1 MAKIGSISVKRRC
14 FFLIFRLAKIVPCG
28 YILRTM
34 IYPRSLAIAAC
45 GLLVGAARLS
55 YSQDT
60 AAPVHAPPAI
70 ATPAPSIDTVLAFD
84 ATIKD
89 VTVSNGTPEAQFSFA
104 LTNISKEAVTISGVT
119 TSCGCTVAKLPE
131 QPWKLEP
138 GAHGEIHATMNLA
151 GKSGTVAKS
160 LTVNSDKGQKGL
172 IVRTTIQAAPTAAAT
187 PGAQPTP
194 GAMASPTA
202 KPVTHVN

>member
-1 MAKIGSISVKRRC
+1 
-14 FFLIFRLAKIVPCG
+14 
-28 YILRTM
+28 
-34 IYPRSLAIAAC
+34 
-45 GLLVGAARLS
+45 VGAARLS

-60 AAPVHAPPAI
+60 AAPVHAPPAV
-70 ATPAPSIDTVLAFD
+70 AEASTPSIDAVLAFD
-84 ATIKD
+84 ATVKD
-89 VTVSNGTPEAQFSFA
+89 VTVSNGTPEAHFTFA

-131 QPWKLEP
+131 QPWKIEP
-138 GAHGEIHATMNLA
+138 GASGEIHATMNLA

-172 IVRTTIQAAPTAAAT
+172 IVRTTIQTAPTAAAT
-187 PGAQPTP
+187 PPAQQTP

-202 KPVTHVN
+202 KPATHVN